1 MKIAVWIDSNYCPT
15 NGGSYFY
22 GNRLI
27 KAIDN
32 FQFSKNLEICFAT
45 LSTVKVDPLSRELV
59 RLDYTPHYT
68 FAEKIKLKIPILRRK
83 TRIKACNRF
92 AREKN
97 AQFID
102 TLKKND
108 IHIIY
113 YINQFPE
120 TINNFPFIITHWDIG
135 HRSSYAF
142 PEFSNE
148 ENYKARE
155 SYYQDILPRAL
166 MIFVESVSGQKEL
179 LNYTHINK
187 ERTRVVP
194 LIPGECASLK
204 LSNQEQQEI
213 LDHYQLISNKYFFYP
228 AQFWPEK
235 NHHTVLQAFA
245 SFLKDHPNYK
255 LIFTGD
261 PKEKEFGT
269 LLHNKKLAL
278 QLNIEN
284 NVVFGEFVPISHI
297 YTLYKNAC
305 SLIMASFVGPTNMP
319 PLEAMELGCP
329 VICSDLPGHR
339 EELGNAAIFINPLN
353 AEDISMAMKT
363 MIEQRDDYVKRIN
376 EQRNRTMFTLENA
389 LKAINTNLLDATAIR
404 ECWE

>member
-15 NGGSYFY
+15 NGGSFFY

-32 FQFSKNLEICFAT
+32 YRFSSELDVCFAA
-45 LSTVKVDPLSRELV
+45 LSTVKVESLSRELI

-68 FAEKIKLKIPILRRK
+68 FAEKIKLKIPILRRR
-83 TRIKACNRF
+83 TQIKLYNRF
-92 AREKN
+92 AHEKN

-108 IHIIY
+108 IRIIY

-120 TINNFPFIITHWDIG
+120 IINNFPFIITHWDIG

-142 PEFSNE
+142 PEFSIE

-166 MIFVESVSGQKEL
+166 MIFVESMSGQKEL
-179 LNYTHINK
+179 INYTHINK

-194 LIPGECASLK
+194 LIPGECASFK

-235 NHHTVLQAFA
+235 NHHTVLRAFA
-245 SFLKDHPNYK
+245 SFLKEHPDYK

-269 LLHNKKLAL
+269 FFHNKKCTY

-284 NVVFGEFVPISHI
+284 NVVFGGFVPISHI

-339 EELGNAAIFINPLN
+339 EELGDAAIFINPLS
-353 AEDISMAMKT
+353 AESISLAMET
-363 MIEQRDDYVKRIN
+363 MIINRDDYVKKII
-376 EQRNRTMFTLENA
+376 EQRKNTFFSLENA
-389 LKAINTNLLDATAIR
+389 LNAINTHLLDATAIR